1 MKVLLICLEEEK
13 EKVSRLVSFFDK
25 TGVSSETLLIKDKDE
40 GRKIIQNFTH
50 VTVLSALGLG
60 WIDFLAGFFC
70 GSHLPILVCGEDAI
84 KCIPNVYAFCF
95 KFFKAEAELY
105 GYLTSEYETSKKNEA
120 ASETNHARQAL
131 IDKGIPPTADILA
144 QCVAEDKV
152 EDVSLFLAA
161 GFSPDTK
168 DKNGIPLIGICARNG
183 HLKTLEFLLHSGA
196 HVNMIAEDR
205 GSTALFDSAM
215 GRHTSL
221 VRALIAAGAD
231 VNLPS
236 KGGQTPLV
244 VVVGAGDDEIVEM
257 LVKAGADPDIEDS
270 LGVSARKYA
279 ALFRKSM
286 MIAAF
291 DAYASGN
298 KPPAKS

>member
-1 MKVLLICLEEEK
+1 MKILLICLEEGK

-25 TGVSSETLLIKDKDE
+25 TGVSSETLFIKNRDE
-40 GRKIIQNFTH
+40 GQKIIQNFTH
-50 VTVLSALGLG
+50 VAVLSDLGPV

-70 GSHLPILVCGEDAI
+70 GSHLPILVYGDDAI
-84 KCIPNVYAFCF
+84 GNIPNVFAFCF
-95 KFFKAEAELY
+95 KFFKTETELFAY
-105 GYLTSEYETSKKNEA
+105 FINEYEASKKIEA

-131 IDKGIPPTADILA
+131 IDKGIPPTAEILS

-152 EDVSLFLAA
+152 EEVSLFLAA

-168 DKNGIPLIGICARNG
+168 DKNGIPLIGIAARNG
-183 HLKTLEFLLHSGA
+183 HLKTLEYLLRSGA

-215 GRHTSL
+215 GTHTSL

-257 LVKAGADPDIEDS
+257 LVKAGADPDIEDA

-279 ALFRKSM
+279 ALFKKNT
-286 MIAAF
+286 MIALF

-298 KPPAKS
+298 KPPTKS